1 MRYNQMDKH
10 TTAASYVTS
19 ACTAIAGG
27 ITMQDFTMLVG
38 IATALG
44 TFFVN
49 WYYKY
54 KDDKRQEKGRG

>member
-10 TTAASYVTS
+10 TTAASYITS
-19 ACTAIAGG
+19 ACTVIAGG
-27 ITMQDFTMLVG
+27 IMQDFTMLVG

-54 KDDKRQEKGRG
+54 KEDKRQEKGSG

>member
-1 MRYNQMDKH
+1 MRYNQMDKN

-38 IATALG
+38 ITTALG

-54 KDDKRQEKGRG
+54 KEDKRQEKGLG